1 MSEKPNFY
9 QTQVGRI
16 LAHGIHEHNS
26 GMGFIVSAVNLI
38 KSEHESGTLTNEILE
53 KYLDIIIKGK
63 DKSTDGIDYI
73 YEQLKSIEENKQ

>member
-9 QTQVGRI
+9 QTQVGNI

-38 KSEHESGTLTNEILE
+38 KSEQESGTLTKEMLE

-63 DKSTDGIDYI
+63 DKSTNGIDYI
-73 YEQLKSIEENKQ
+73 YEQLKTIEENKQ